1 MGWMNDTLNY
11 LSRDPVYRQYHQNE
25 LTFSLVYAFSEN
37 YILPLSHDEV
47 VHGKGSL
54 LGKMPGD
61 DWRRFA
67 GLRALLAYMWAHP
80 GKQLL
85 FMGSEFG
92 QGAEWSEERGLDWWV
107 LGDPDGYHVGVQ
119 QMVSDMNG
127 FYRSSPALWALDT
140 SPEGFSWIDA
150 NDAAGNTLSFLRFA
164 TPLATE
170 PAAVPVPSWLGGG
183 QAVESDGAAAAGE
196 VAAVD
201 EAAGAAGV
209 AEPSVTEVET
219 GGSGASGASGAS
231 TVVCVANFSGGPHE
245 NYKIGL
251 PHAGRWVEVLNT
263 DAANY
268 GGSGVG
274 NLGAVEAVEEEWH
287 GRPASAVITVPPLA
301 VLWLAPESGS

>member
-1 MGWMNDTLNY
+1 MHDTLGY
-11 LSRDPVYRQYHQNE
+11 FEQDPIYRRYHHHE

-107 LGDPDGYHVGVQ
+107 LGDQDGYHAGVQ
-119 QMVSDMNG
+119 AMVRDMNAV
-127 FYRSSPALWALDT
+127 YRSAPALWALDT

-164 TPLATE
+164 TPASSE
-170 PAAVPVPSWLGGG
+170 GAAALPVPSGLTAGQAAPAPSELPAPSAPSALSAAEEASAEGGG
-183 QAVESDGAAAAGE
+183 
-196 VAAVD
+196 
-201 EAAGAAGV
+201 
-209 AEPSVTEVET
+209 
-219 GGSGASGASGAS
+219 
-231 TVVCVANFSGGPHE
+231 
-245 NYKIGL
+245 
-251 PHAGRWVEVLNT
+251 
-263 DAANY
+263 
-268 GGSGVG
+268 
-274 NLGAVEAVEEEWH
+274 
-287 GRPASAVITVPPLA
+287 
-301 VLWLAPESGS
+301 